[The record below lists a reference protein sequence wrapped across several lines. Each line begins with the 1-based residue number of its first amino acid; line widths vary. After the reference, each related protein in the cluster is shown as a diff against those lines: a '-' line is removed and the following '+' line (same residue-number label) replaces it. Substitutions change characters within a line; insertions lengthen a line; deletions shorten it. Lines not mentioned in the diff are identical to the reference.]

1 MLHGLTGRRTYGVLP
16 FQHGLGIDEEDG
28 LRVSLRGA
36 VRESVVAP
44 PVGDDVL
51 RVAVCAVPLMS
62 NFTDVDALAAEP
74 GVVVRFVDRAEE
86 LVDADLVVVPGTRGT
101 VRALRWLRE
110 RGLADALA
118 RRAAEGRPVLGICG
132 GFQVLGEHIE
142 DDVESREGSVAGLG
156 LLPVR
161 VRFAREKTLARPVG
175 EALGEPVEG
184 YEIHHG
190 VAEVAGGEAFL
201 DGCRVGEMWGTHW
214 HGSLESDGFRRRF
227 LAGWRGRPAPLRPRA
242 RTSFAALR
250 EEQLDLLG
258 DLIEEHAD
266 TDALLSLIE
275 KGAPAGLPF
284 IAPGAPVT
292 GGPGTRPRPPRPLP
306 ERSFECHHAPRHQG
320 GPVSTPYPF
329 TALVGQDDLRLALL
343 LNAVSPAVGG
353 VLVRGEKGTAK
364 STAVRALSA
373 LLPEVP
379 VVAGCRFSLRPG
391 RRRPELPR
399 RPARGGRR
407 AARPARMVE
416 LPVGASEDRLVGAL
430 DIERAL
436 AEGVKAF
443 EPGLLADAHRG
454 ILYVDEVNLLHDHL
468 VDLLLDAAAMGA
480 SYVERE
486 GVSVRHAAR
495 FLLVGTMNPEEGE
508 LRPQLLDRFGLTV
521 EVAAS
526 RETDQRVEVVRR
538 RLAHDDDPEAFAGR
552 WADEEAAL
560 RDRVVAARALL
571 PQVVLGDGALR
582 QIAATCAAFEVDG
595 MRADIVMA
603 RTATALAAWAGR
615 TDVRSEDVRQAA
627 LLALP
632 HRRRRNPFD
641 APGLDE
647 DKLDETLDEARED
660 DAPEPPGS
668 PEPPEGD
675 DDPDGGPGGGGG
687 QPPADGGPDSPG
699 LPPQQSRDQAEDR
712 NQGEGAGQED
722 APAPQAPA
730 AGGPGEQGAVSAAE
744 PFRTRMLSVPG
755 IGEGAAGRR
764 SRARTEHGRTTG
776 SRRPRGA
783 LTKLHLAATVQAAAP
798 HQRARGRSGT
808 GLVVRRDDL
817 RQATREGREGNL
829 VLFVVDASG
838 SMAARQRM
846 SAVKGAVLSLLL
858 DAYQRRDKVGLVTFR
873 GSAAEVALPPTSS
886 VDAAAAR
893 LETLPTGG
901 RTPLAAGLLRAHD
914 VLRVERLRDAARRPL
929 LVVVTDG
936 RATGGVE
943 PVAQAGRA
951 ARLFAADGVAS
962 VVVDCESGYV
972 RLGLAGQ
979 LAGELG
985 GTAVT
990 LDELRADSI
999 AGLVKDVQGHGNHSR
1014 KAA

>member
-1 MLHGLTGRRTYGVLP
+1 MTTP
-16 FQHGLGIDEEDG
+16 F
-28 LRVSLRGA
+28 
-36 VRESVVAP
+36 
-44 PVGDDVL
+44 
-51 RVAVCAVPLMS
+51 
-62 NFTDVDALAAEP
+62 
-74 GVVVRFVDRAEE
+74 
-86 LVDADLVVVPGTRGT
+86 
-101 VRALRWLRE
+101 
-110 RGLADALA
+110 
-118 RRAAEGRPVLGICG
+118 
-132 GFQVLGEHIE
+132 
-142 DDVESREGSVAGLG
+142 
-156 LLPVR
+156 
-161 VRFAREKTLARPVG
+161 
-175 EALGEPVEG
+175 
-184 YEIHHG
+184 
-190 VAEVAGGEAFL
+190 
-201 DGCRVGEMWGTHW
+201 
-214 HGSLESDGFRRRF
+214 
-227 LAGWRGRPAPLRPRA
+227 
-242 RTSFAALR
+242 
-250 EEQLDLLG
+250 
-258 DLIEEHAD
+258 
-266 TDALLSLIE
+266 
-275 KGAPAGLPF
+275 
-284 IAPGAPVT
+284 
-292 GGPGTRPRPPRPLP
+292 
-306 ERSFECHHAPRHQG
+306 
-320 GPVSTPYPF
+320 PF
-329 TALVGQDDLRLALL
+329 TAVVGQDDLRLALL

-373 LLPEVP
+373 LLPEVA
-379 VVAGCRFSLRPG
+379 VVAGCRFSCDPAAPDPSCPDGPHEPGNGSTRPS
-391 RRRPELPR
+391 
-399 RPARGGRR
+399 
-407 AARPARMVE
+407 RMVE

-486 GVSVRHAAR
+486 GVSVRHASK

-526 RETDQRVEVVRR
+526 REPDQRVEVVRR
-538 RLAHDDDPEAFAGR
+538 RLAYDDDPAGFTAR
-552 WADEEAAL
+552 WAAEEAAV
-560 RDRVVAARALL
+560 RQRVVAARELL
-571 PQVVLGDGALR
+571 PSVRLGDGALR

-615 TDVRSEDVRQAA
+615 TDVLAEDVRQAA

-647 DKLDETLDEARED
+647 DKLDETLEEFG
-660 DAPEPPGS
+660 GS
-668 PEPPEGD
+668 D
-675 DDPDGGPGGGGG
+675 DDDQPDPDGPGGGGG
-687 QPPADGGPDSPG
+687 QPPSPDGPQTDGGGSGAQPE
-699 LPPQQSRDQAEDR
+699 A
-712 NQGEGAGQED
+712 GEGGEPQPSGAG
-722 APAPQAPA
+722 A
-730 AGGPGEQGAVSAAE
+730 GEQSAVRASE
-744 PFRTRMLSVPG
+744 PFRTKVLSVPG
-755 IGEGAAGRR
+755 LGDGVAGRR

-776 SRRPRGA
+776 ARRPQGA

-798 HQRARGRSGT
+798 HQRARGRSGR

-873 GSAAEVALPPTSS
+873 GTTGEVALPPTSS

-901 RTPLAAGLLRAHD
+901 RTPLAAGLLRAHE
-914 VLRVERLRDAARRPL
+914 VLRVERLRDPARRAL
-929 LVVVTDG
+929 VVVVTDG
-936 RATGGVE
+936 RATGGPE
-943 PVAQAGRA
+943 PVALAGRA
-951 ARLFAADGVAS
+951 ARLFAAGGVAS
-962 VVVDCESGYV
+962 VVVDCESGPV

-999 AGLVKDVQGHGNHSR
+999 AGLVKDVQR
-1014 KAA
+1014 RAA

>member
-1 MLHGLTGRRTYGVLP
+1 MTTP
-16 FQHGLGIDEEDG
+16 F
-28 LRVSLRGA
+28 
-36 VRESVVAP
+36 
-44 PVGDDVL
+44 
-51 RVAVCAVPLMS
+51 
-62 NFTDVDALAAEP
+62 
-74 GVVVRFVDRAEE
+74 
-86 LVDADLVVVPGTRGT
+86 
-101 VRALRWLRE
+101 
-110 RGLADALA
+110 
-118 RRAAEGRPVLGICG
+118 
-132 GFQVLGEHIE
+132 
-142 DDVESREGSVAGLG
+142 
-156 LLPVR
+156 
-161 VRFAREKTLARPVG
+161 
-175 EALGEPVEG
+175 
-184 YEIHHG
+184 
-190 VAEVAGGEAFL
+190 
-201 DGCRVGEMWGTHW
+201 
-214 HGSLESDGFRRRF
+214 
-227 LAGWRGRPAPLRPRA
+227 
-242 RTSFAALR
+242 
-250 EEQLDLLG
+250 
-258 DLIEEHAD
+258 
-266 TDALLSLIE
+266 
-275 KGAPAGLPF
+275 
-284 IAPGAPVT
+284 
-292 GGPGTRPRPPRPLP
+292 
-306 ERSFECHHAPRHQG
+306 
-320 GPVSTPYPF
+320 PF
-329 TALVGQDDLRLALL
+329 TAVVGQDDLRLALL

-373 LLPEVP
+373 LLPAVAVVP
-379 VVAGCRFSLRPG
+379 GCRFSCDPAAPDPSCPDGPHEPG
-391 RRRPELPR
+391 PG
-399 RPARGGRR
+399 AH
-407 AARPARMVE
+407 RPARMVE

-526 RETDQRVEVVRR
+526 REPDQRVEVVRR
-538 RLAHDDDPEAFAGR
+538 RLAYDDDPASFAAR
-552 WADEEAAL
+552 WAGEETAV
-560 RDRVVAARALL
+560 RQRIVAARELL
-571 PQVVLGDGALR
+571 PQVRLGDGALR

-615 TDVRSEDVRQAA
+615 TDVLAEDVRQAA

-647 DKLDETLDEARED
+647 DKLDRTLEEFSG
-660 DAPEPPGS
+660 ES
-668 PEPPEGD
+668 PD
-675 DDPDGGPGGGGG
+675 DDPDPDPEGPGGGGG
-687 QPPADGGPDSPG
+687 GPAPDAGPQGGGDTGARPEEGDGGE
-699 LPPQQSRDQAEDR
+699 PQPS
-712 NQGEGAGQED
+712 GAGAGEQ
-722 APAPQAPA
+722 PA
-730 AGGPGEQGAVSAAE
+730 ARAAE
-744 PFRTRMLSVPG
+744 PFRTKALSVPG

-776 SRRPRGA
+776 ARRPRGA

-798 HQRARGRSGT
+798 HQRARGRSGP
-808 GLVVRRDDL
+808 GLVIRRDDL
-817 RQATREGREGNL
+817 RQAAREGREGNL

-873 GSAAEVALPPTSS
+873 GFAADVALPPTSS

-893 LETLPTGG
+893 LESLPTGG
-901 RTPLAAGLLRAHD
+901 RTPLAAGLLKAHE
-914 VLRVERLRDAARRPL
+914 VLRVERLRDPARRAL
-929 LVVVTDG
+929 VVVVTDG
-936 RATGGVE
+936 RATGGPE
-943 PVAQAGRA
+943 PVALAGRA
-951 ARLFAADGVAS
+951 ARLFAAEQVAS
-962 VVVDCESGYV
+962 VVVDCESGPV

-979 LAGELG
+979 LATELG

-990 LDELRADSI
+990 LDELRADAI
-999 AGLVKDVQGHGNHSR
+999 AGLVKDVQGTSR
-1014 KAA
+1014 RAA

>member
-1 MLHGLTGRRTYGVLP
+1 MTTP
-16 FQHGLGIDEEDG
+16 F
-28 LRVSLRGA
+28 
-36 VRESVVAP
+36 
-44 PVGDDVL
+44 
-51 RVAVCAVPLMS
+51 
-62 NFTDVDALAAEP
+62 
-74 GVVVRFVDRAEE
+74 
-86 LVDADLVVVPGTRGT
+86 
-101 VRALRWLRE
+101 
-110 RGLADALA
+110 
-118 RRAAEGRPVLGICG
+118 
-132 GFQVLGEHIE
+132 
-142 DDVESREGSVAGLG
+142 
-156 LLPVR
+156 
-161 VRFAREKTLARPVG
+161 
-175 EALGEPVEG
+175 
-184 YEIHHG
+184 
-190 VAEVAGGEAFL
+190 
-201 DGCRVGEMWGTHW
+201 
-214 HGSLESDGFRRRF
+214 
-227 LAGWRGRPAPLRPRA
+227 
-242 RTSFAALR
+242 
-250 EEQLDLLG
+250 
-258 DLIEEHAD
+258 
-266 TDALLSLIE
+266 
-275 KGAPAGLPF
+275 
-284 IAPGAPVT
+284 
-292 GGPGTRPRPPRPLP
+292 
-306 ERSFECHHAPRHQG
+306 
-320 GPVSTPYPF
+320 PF
-329 TALVGQDDLRLALL
+329 TAVVGQDDLRLALL

-373 LLPEVP
+373 LLPAVAVVP
-379 VVAGCRFSLRPG
+379 GCRFSCDPAAPDPSCPDGPHEPG
-391 RRRPELPR
+391 PG
-399 RPARGGRR
+399 AH
-407 AARPARMVE
+407 RPARMVE

-526 RETDQRVEVVRR
+526 REPDQRVEVVRR
-538 RLAHDDDPEAFAGR
+538 RLAYDDDPASFAAR
-552 WADEEAAL
+552 WAGEEAAV
-560 RDRVVAARALL
+560 RQRIVAARELL
-571 PQVVLGDGALR
+571 PQVRLGDGALR

-615 TDVRSEDVRQAA
+615 TDVLAEDVRQAA

-647 DKLDETLDEARED
+647 DKLDRTLEEFSG
-660 DAPEPPGS
+660 ES
-668 PEPPEGD
+668 PD
-675 DDPDGGPGGGGG
+675 DDPDPDPEGPGGGGG
-687 QPPADGGPDSPG
+687 GPAPDAGPQGGGDTGARPEEGDGGE
-699 LPPQQSRDQAEDR
+699 PQPS
-712 NQGEGAGQED
+712 GAGAGEQ
-722 APAPQAPA
+722 PA
-730 AGGPGEQGAVSAAE
+730 ARAAE
-744 PFRTRMLSVPG
+744 PFRTKALSVPG

-776 SRRPRGA
+776 ARRPRGA

-798 HQRARGRSGT
+798 HQRARGRSGP
-808 GLVVRRDDL
+808 GLVIRRDDL
-817 RQATREGREGNL
+817 RQAAREGREGNL

-873 GSAAEVALPPTSS
+873 GSAADVALPPTSS

-893 LETLPTGG
+893 LESLPTGG
-901 RTPLAAGLLRAHD
+901 RTPLAAGLLKAHE
-914 VLRVERLRDAARRPL
+914 VLRVERLRDPARRAL
-929 LVVVTDG
+929 VVVVTDG
-936 RATGGVE
+936 RATGGPE
-943 PVAQAGRA
+943 PVALAGRA
-951 ARLFAADGVAS
+951 ARLFAAEQVAS
-962 VVVDCESGYV
+962 VVVDCESGPV

-979 LAGELG
+979 LATELG

-990 LDELRADSI
+990 LDELRADAI
-999 AGLVKDVQGHGNHSR
+999 AGLVKDVQGTSR
-1014 KAA
+1014 RAA

>member
-1 MLHGLTGRRTYGVLP
+1 MTTP
-16 FQHGLGIDEEDG
+16 F
-28 LRVSLRGA
+28 
-36 VRESVVAP
+36 
-44 PVGDDVL
+44 
-51 RVAVCAVPLMS
+51 
-62 NFTDVDALAAEP
+62 
-74 GVVVRFVDRAEE
+74 
-86 LVDADLVVVPGTRGT
+86 
-101 VRALRWLRE
+101 
-110 RGLADALA
+110 
-118 RRAAEGRPVLGICG
+118 
-132 GFQVLGEHIE
+132 
-142 DDVESREGSVAGLG
+142 
-156 LLPVR
+156 
-161 VRFAREKTLARPVG
+161 
-175 EALGEPVEG
+175 
-184 YEIHHG
+184 
-190 VAEVAGGEAFL
+190 
-201 DGCRVGEMWGTHW
+201 
-214 HGSLESDGFRRRF
+214 
-227 LAGWRGRPAPLRPRA
+227 
-242 RTSFAALR
+242 
-250 EEQLDLLG
+250 
-258 DLIEEHAD
+258 
-266 TDALLSLIE
+266 
-275 KGAPAGLPF
+275 
-284 IAPGAPVT
+284 
-292 GGPGTRPRPPRPLP
+292 
-306 ERSFECHHAPRHQG
+306 
-320 GPVSTPYPF
+320 PF
-329 TALVGQDDLRLALL
+329 TAVVGQDDLRLALL

-373 LLPEVP
+373 LLPEVA
-379 VVAGCRFSLRPG
+379 VVPGCRFSCDPAAPDPACPDGPHETGPG
-391 RRRPELPR
+391 
-399 RPARGGRR
+399 AQ
-407 AARPARMVE
+407 RPARMVE

-526 RETDQRVEVVRR
+526 REPDQRVEVVRR
-538 RLAHDDDPEAFAGR
+538 RLAYDDDPEGFATR
-552 WADEEAAL
+552 WADEESSVRA
-560 RDRVVAARALL
+560 RIIAARALL
-571 PQVVLGDGALR
+571 PSVRLGDGALR

-615 TDVRSEDVRQAA
+615 TDVLAEDVRQAA

-647 DKLDETLDEARED
+647 NKLDETLEEFAEPEPED
-660 DAPEPPGS
+660 DDP
-668 PEPPEGD
+668 
-675 DDPDGGPGGGGG
+675 DPDGGPDGPGGGG
-687 QPPADGGPDSPG
+687 QQPPEPDSDG
-699 LPPQQSRDQAEDR
+699 PQGDDR
-712 NQGEGAGQED
+712 GARPEAGEGGE
-722 APAPQAPA
+722 PQPS
-730 AGGPGEQGAVSAAE
+730 GSGEQQPVRASE
-744 PFRTRMLSVPG
+744 PFRTKALSVPG

-776 SRRPRGA
+776 AKRPQGA
-783 LTKLHLAATVQAAAP
+783 LTKLHLAATIQAAAP
-798 HQRARGRSGT
+798 HQLARGRSGR

-873 GSAAEVALPPTSS
+873 GSAADVALPPTSS
-886 VDAAAAR
+886 VDAAAVR
-893 LETLPTGG
+893 LESLPTGG
-901 RTPLAAGLLRAHD
+901 RTPLAAGLLKAHD
-914 VLRVERLRDAARRPL
+914 VLRVERLRDPARRA
-929 LVVVTDG
+929 LVVLVTDG
-936 RATGGVE
+936 RATGGPE
-943 PVAQAGRA
+943 PVALAGRA
-951 ARLFAADGVAS
+951 ARLFAADGIAS
-962 VVVDCESGYV
+962 VVVDCESGPV

-979 LAGELG
+979 LAGELE

-999 AGLVKDVQGHGNHSR
+999 AGLVRDVQGNQGRSGSSSR
-1014 KAA
+1014 RAA

>member
-1 MLHGLTGRRTYGVLP
+1 MTTP
-16 FQHGLGIDEEDG
+16 F
-28 LRVSLRGA
+28 
-36 VRESVVAP
+36 
-44 PVGDDVL
+44 
-51 RVAVCAVPLMS
+51 
-62 NFTDVDALAAEP
+62 
-74 GVVVRFVDRAEE
+74 
-86 LVDADLVVVPGTRGT
+86 
-101 VRALRWLRE
+101 
-110 RGLADALA
+110 
-118 RRAAEGRPVLGICG
+118 
-132 GFQVLGEHIE
+132 
-142 DDVESREGSVAGLG
+142 
-156 LLPVR
+156 
-161 VRFAREKTLARPVG
+161 
-175 EALGEPVEG
+175 
-184 YEIHHG
+184 
-190 VAEVAGGEAFL
+190 
-201 DGCRVGEMWGTHW
+201 
-214 HGSLESDGFRRRF
+214 
-227 LAGWRGRPAPLRPRA
+227 
-242 RTSFAALR
+242 
-250 EEQLDLLG
+250 
-258 DLIEEHAD
+258 
-266 TDALLSLIE
+266 
-275 KGAPAGLPF
+275 
-284 IAPGAPVT
+284 
-292 GGPGTRPRPPRPLP
+292 
-306 ERSFECHHAPRHQG
+306 
-320 GPVSTPYPF
+320 PF
-329 TALVGQDDLRLALL
+329 TAVVGQDDLRLALL

-373 LLPEVP
+373 LLPEVS
-379 VVAGCRFSLRPG
+379 VVAGCRFSCDPAAPDPGCPDGPHEAGTGASRPS
-391 RRRPELPR
+391 
-399 RPARGGRR
+399 
-407 AARPARMVE
+407 RMVE

-486 GVSVRHAAR
+486 GVSVRHASK

-526 RETDQRVEVVRR
+526 REPDQRVEVVRR
-538 RLAHDDDPEAFAGR
+538 RLAYDDDPAGFAAG
-552 WADEEAAL
+552 WADEEAAV
-560 RDRVVAARALL
+560 RQRIVAARELL
-571 PQVVLGDGALR
+571 PSVRLGDGALR

-603 RTATALAAWAGR
+603 RTAVALAAWAGR
-615 TDVRSEDVRQAA
+615 TDVLAEDVRQAA

-647 DKLDETLDEARED
+647 DKLDETLEEFGG
-660 DAPEPPGS
+660 P
-668 PEPPEGD
+668 GD
-675 DDPDGGPGGGGG
+675 DDPDPDPGPDGPGGGGG
-687 QPPADGGPDSPG
+687 QPEPDDAPQGDGDTAARPE
-699 LPPQQSRDQAEDR
+699 A
-712 NQGEGAGQED
+712 GENGQPRPSGAG
-722 APAPQAPA
+722 
-730 AGGPGEQGAVSAAE
+730 EQSPVRASE
-744 PFRTRMLSVPG
+744 PFRAKVLSVPG

-776 SRRPRGA
+776 ARRPRGA

-798 HQRARGRSGT
+798 HQRARGRSGP

-901 RTPLAAGLLRAHD
+901 RTPLAAGLLRAHE
-914 VLRVERLRDAARRPL
+914 VLRVERLRDPARRA
-929 LVVVTDG
+929 LVVLVTDG
-936 RATGGVE
+936 RATGGPE
-943 PVAQAGRA
+943 PVALAGRA

-962 VVVDCESGYV
+962 VVVDCESGPV

-979 LAGELG
+979 LAGELS

-999 AGLVKDVQGHGNHSR
+999 AGLVKDVQR
-1014 KAA
+1014 RAA